1 MDCNSGNLLA
11 NGVFECPDEGT
22 QFIRR
27 NSETQQ
33 LQCGARAR
41 DNPASPQV
49 LSMFVPDPFEAI
61 PNEAY

>member
-1 MDCNSGNLLA
+1 MDGDRGNILA
-11 NGVFECPDEGT
+11 DGVLERPAEGT
-22 QFIRR
+22 QFIRS

-49 LSMFVPDPFEAI
+49 LPMFVPNPFEAI